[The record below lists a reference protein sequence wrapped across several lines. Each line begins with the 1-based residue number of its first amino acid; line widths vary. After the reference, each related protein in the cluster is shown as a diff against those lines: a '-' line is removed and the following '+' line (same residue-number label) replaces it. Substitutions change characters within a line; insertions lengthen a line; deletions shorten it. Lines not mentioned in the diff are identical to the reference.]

1 MYKEYYHLK
10 AEPFST
16 HPNTGTFFVSET
28 HKQAW
33 YYLLFGIDTQ
43 EPFLVLTGDYGMGKT
58 LLCLRLIKF
67 LKEKGMSRVEYIPTS
82 NEGYGGVLRRIAMG
96 MGISPLPQD
105 EEILQDMIY
114 DSFRADTDKKRFYLI
129 IDDVHE
135 LDLTFLTKLKYLS
148 TFNHDEFFPVIMIFV
163 GHPSFLQDLRT
174 PALNSLNQRI
184 KRRYNL
190 AVFDL
195 EDTKNYIYFRLL
207 KSGATG
213 IPAFPAET
221 IQKIF
226 TYSGGVPRLINNI
239 CDTCLLIG
247 ASKQLATIHPGVV
260 EEAKNLVEGSLTHV
274 DMEEQTEPLST
285 DETATPAP
293 VPVTTPASAPAP
305 VPVMTPAPPPAPISF
320 SENLPPGGQDPVNRP
335 ASSDRPTPSARTEAP
350 EYETPPT
357 PPPSMI
363 SGLGKKIKKAI
374 KITAA
379 VVLLLLCLAAALFL
393 YVSSDAIVSFF
404 STMTQSVQ
412 KEVTAKIDRTVEGPP
427 AQLEKITE
435 AVPTL
440 REEATG
446 AASNDTTAHADRNV
460 KSTPAQPEAS
470 SRQTGAMDTPAT
482 ATGGSSG
489 VHPFSLRSA
498 SHQQLDMAL
507 QEIDEIKRMGLL
519 PYLVK
524 ADSGPMGAVWR
535 TYIGFYATQE
545 EAQRIKARYK
555 LAHATV
561 QKTEFACHVGDF
573 SNESEGIQ
581 IFERLKQAG
590 YFPYVI
596 QKERSTFRIY
606 IGAYETRAEAEA
618 LNSELQN
625 QGIRS
630 RVVTR

>member
-1 MYKEYYHLK
+1 MYKDYYHLK

-16 HPNTGTFFVSET
+16 HPNTGTFFISET

-58 LLCLRLIKF
+58 LLCLRLIKY

-96 MGISPLPQD
+96 LGISPLPQD

-114 DSFRADTDKKRFYLI
+114 DSFRADTDSKRFYLI

-190 AVFDL
+190 SVFDF

-226 TYSGGVPRLINNI
+226 AYSGGVPRLINNI

-247 ASKQLATIHPGVV
+247 ASKQLASIPPDVV

-274 DMEEQTEPLST
+274 DMEVQA
-285 DETATPAP
+285 DP
-293 VPVTTPASAPAP
+293 VPAEKAAAPAP
-305 VPVMTPAPPPAPISF
+305 APTPISF
-320 SENLPPGGQDPVNRP
+320 SENLPPGRPEQIDRP
-335 ASSDRPTPSARTEAP
+335 APDDRPRPSTQTETP
-350 EYETPPT
+350 EYQPQE
-357 PPPSMI
+357 PPPPRKF
-363 SGLGKKIKKAI
+363 SGLGAKLIKAV

-379 VVLLLLCLAAALFL
+379 VILLLLCIAAALFL
-393 YVSSDAIVSFF
+393 YINYDHIVSFF
-404 STMTQSVQ
+404 STMTQSAQ
-412 KEVTAKIDRTVEGPP
+412 KEVTAKLERTP

-435 AVPTL
+435 NVPTL
-440 REEATG
+440 REEATDKAPHET
-446 AASNDTTAHADRNV
+446 AA
-460 KSTPAQPEAS
+460 PAVRSAELTPEAS
-470 SRQTGAMDTPAT
+470 LRSAGVMEKPA
-482 ATGGSSG
+482 AGMG
-489 VHPFSLRSA
+489 VYFAFHPFSLRAA
-498 SHQQLDMAL
+498 SHQQLEMAF
-507 QEIDEIKRMGLL
+507 QEMAEIRKMGLN

-524 ADSGPMGAVWR
+524 VDSGPMGAFWR

-545 EAQRIKARYK
+545 EAQRIKTKYK
-555 LAHATV
+555 LANVAV
-561 QKTEFACHVGDF
+561 QKTEFACHVGEF

-596 QKERSTFRIY
+596 QKEKNSFRIY
-606 IGAYETRAEAEA
+606 IGAYEKRAEAEA
-618 LNSELQN
+618 LNQELQN
-625 QGIRS
+625 KGIRS
-630 RVVTR
+630 QVVAR

>member
-226 TYSGGVPRLINNI
+226 TYSGGGSASDQQHLRHLLAHRRL
-239 CDTCLLIG
+239 
-247 ASKQLATIHPGVV
+247 QATGHHPSRRCG
-260 EEAKNLVEGSLTHV
+260 
-274 DMEEQTEPLST
+274 
-285 DETATPAP
+285 
-293 VPVTTPASAPAP
+293 
-305 VPVMTPAPPPAPISF
+305 
-320 SENLPPGGQDPVNRP
+320 R
-335 ASSDRPTPSARTEAP
+335 
-350 EYETPPT
+350 
-357 PPPSMI
+357 
-363 SGLGKKIKKAI
+363 GKK
-374 KITAA
+374 
-379 VVLLLLCLAAALFL
+379 
-393 YVSSDAIVSFF
+393 
-404 STMTQSVQ
+404 
-412 KEVTAKIDRTVEGPP
+412 
-427 AQLEKITE
+427 
-435 AVPTL
+435 
-440 REEATG
+440 
-446 AASNDTTAHADRNV
+446 
-460 KSTPAQPEAS
+460 
-470 SRQTGAMDTPAT
+470 SR
-482 ATGGSSG
+482 
-489 VHPFSLRSA
+489 
-498 SHQQLDMAL
+498 
-507 QEIDEIKRMGLL
+507 
-519 PYLVK
+519 
-524 ADSGPMGAVWR
+524 
-535 TYIGFYATQE
+535 
-545 EAQRIKARYK
+545 
-555 LAHATV
+555 
-561 QKTEFACHVGDF
+561 
-573 SNESEGIQ
+573 
-581 IFERLKQAG
+581 
-590 YFPYVI
+590 
-596 QKERSTFRIY
+596 
-606 IGAYETRAEAEA
+606 
-618 LNSELQN
+618 
-625 QGIRS
+625 
-630 RVVTR
+630 